1 MNNKG
6 FTLIEMLLTITM
18 IALIV
23 VVVSFSINSTLSI
36 SKEKSYD
43 ILKNNIINMA
53 NMYIMECEANAINC
67 SNDYVWNN
75 NKTNFYANKLVLR
88 GYSSQEELIN
98 PINEKD
104 ISNCLIVNVLV
115 DENKVYT
122 VSLDDSKC

>member
-6 FTLIEMLLTITM
+6 FTLIELLMGLVIISIIVT
-18 IALIV
+18 LIM
-23 VVVSFSINSTLSI
+23 FSINSTLSI
-36 SKEKSYD
+36 SKEKSYG

-53 NMYIMECEANAINC
+53 NMYIMECEANTINC
-67 SNDYVWNN
+67 SNDYVWND
-75 NKTNFYANKLVLR
+75 NKTSFYANKLVLR
-88 GYSSQEELIN
+88 GYFSQEELIN
-98 PINEKD
+98 PITEKD

>member
-36 SKEKSYD
+36 SKEKSYN
-43 ILKNNIINMA
+43 ILKNNIINMT
-53 NMYIMECEANAINC
+53 NMYIMECEANTINC
-67 SNDYVWNN
+67 SNDYVWND
-75 NKTNFYANKLVLR
+75 NKTSFYANKLVLR

-98 PINEKD
+98 PINDKD

>member
-36 SKEKSYD
+36 SKEKSYN
-43 ILKNNIINMA
+43 ILKNNIINMT
-53 NMYIMECEANAINC
+53 NMYIMECEANTINC
-67 SNDYVWNN
+67 SNDYVWND
-75 NKTNFYANKLVLR
+75 NKTSFYANKLVLR
-88 GYSSQEELIN
+88 GYFSQEELIN

>member
-1 MNNKG
+1 MV
-6 FTLIEMLLTITM
+6 F
-18 IALIV
+18 
-23 VVVSFSINSTLSI
+23 STLDQA
-36 SKEKSYD
+36 YYF
-43 ILKNNIINMA
+43 LQFNH
-53 NMYIMECEANAINC
+53 
-67 SNDYVWNN
+67 
-75 NKTNFYANKLVLR
+75 FYANKLVLR

>member
-53 NMYIMECEANAINC
+53 NMYIMECEANTINC
-67 SNDYVWNN
+67 SNDYVWND
-75 NKTNFYANKLVLR
+75 NKTSFYANKLVLR

>member
-36 SKEKSYD
+36 SKEKSYN
-43 ILKNNIINMA
+43 ILKNNIINMT
-53 NMYIMECEANAINC
+53 NMYIMECEANTINC
-67 SNDYVWNN
+67 SNDYVWNDN
-75 NKTNFYANKLVLR
+75 RTSFYANKLVLR
-88 GYSSQEELIN
+88 GYFSQEELIN

>member
-1 MNNKG
+1 MSNKG
-6 FTLIEMLLTITM
+6 FTLIEMLLTVTM

-23 VVVSFSINSTLSI
+23 IVVSFSINSTLSI

>member
-36 SKEKSYD
+36 SKEKSYN
-43 ILKNNIINMA
+43 ILKNNIINMT
-53 NMYIMECEANAINC
+53 NMYIMECEANTINC
-67 SNDYVWNN
+67 SNDYVWNDN
-75 NKTNFYANKLVLR
+75 RTSFYANKLVLR
-88 GYSSQEELIN
+88 GYFSQEELIN
-98 PINEKD
+98 PINEND

>member
-1 MNNKG
+1 MSNKG
-6 FTLIEMLLTITM
+6 FTLIEMLLTVTM

-23 VVVSFSINSTLSI
+23 IIVSFSINSTLSI

-98 PINEKD
+98 PVNEKD
-104 ISNCLIVNVLV
+104 ISNCLIVNVSMN
-115 DENKVYT
+115 ENKVYT
-122 VSLDDSKC
+122 LSLDDSNC

>member
-36 SKEKSYD
+36 SKEKSYN
-43 ILKNNIINMA
+43 ILKNNIINMT
-53 NMYIMECEANAINC
+53 NMYIMECEANTINC
-67 SNDYVWNN
+67 SNDYVWND
-75 NKTNFYANKLVLR
+75 NKTSFYANKLVLR

>member
-1 MNNKG
+1 MSNKG
-6 FTLIEMLLTITM
+6 FTLIEMLLTVTM

-23 VVVSFSINSTLSI
+23 IVVSFSINSTLSI

-75 NKTNFYANKLVLR
+75 NKTSFYANKLVLR

-104 ISNCLIVNVLV
+104 ISNCLIVNVSV